1 MIQKITLI
9 GLGAMGSFF
18 APRLQAC
25 YGENFRVLA
34 NGKRKQRLESEGI
47 WINGEQCFYPVIDS
61 ENKEPSDLS

>member
-18 APRLQAC
+18 APRLQAE

-34 NGKRKQRLESEGI
+34 NGERKQRLEAEGI
-47 WINGEQCFYPVIDS
+47 YVNDKQYFF
-61 ENKEPSDLS
+61 